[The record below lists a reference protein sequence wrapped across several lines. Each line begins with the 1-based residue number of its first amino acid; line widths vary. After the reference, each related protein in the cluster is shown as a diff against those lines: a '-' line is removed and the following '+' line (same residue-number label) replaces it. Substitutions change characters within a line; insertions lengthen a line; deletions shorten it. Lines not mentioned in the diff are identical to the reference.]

1 MGGPDFP
8 GRFFLPPYWRSGLYC
23 LYLSDK
29 NRPEMKKNFFLLA
42 AVLLCVCGTA
52 FGWGKT
58 GHDAI
63 AYIAECNLT
72 PRAKKNIGKYLDGRS
87 IVYYASWMDAVR
99 ATEPYRATSK
109 WHLDSM
115 PTPNAVTCP
124 VLPRATP
131 CWASR
136 MRWRNS
142 AATAVRTIR
151 RSVWRSA
158 AWCTW
163 WGTCTARRTSN
174 IRGTA
179 VSSSNST
186 AGNALSTASGTPRR
200 WNSTT
205 AGVTRTTA
213 ISSTAARSPSAA
225 PCRRHAPRMGRRER
239 RNCRVI
245 YDWIKPGDTL
255 DKARTSA
262 YLMTVQPLAEAQVLK
277 AGYRLARILNEI
289 FG

>member
-1 MGGPDFP
+1 
-8 GRFFLPPYWRSGLYC
+8 
-23 LYLSDK
+23 
-29 NRPEMKKNFFLLA
+29 MKKNFFLLA

-58 GHDAI
+58 GHYAI

-109 WHLDSM
+109 WHGFDADAECRYVPRPAEGDAVLGIEDAMEKLRGYRRQDDSTVRVAICCLVHLVGDMHCPTHVKYPWYSSFKFELNGRKCAFHGFWDTEALELNHRWGYEDYRYQLDR
-115 PTPNAVTCP
+115 CP
-124 VLPRATP
+124 KSERRAL
-131 CWASR
+131 
-136 MRWRNS
+136 
-142 AATAVRTIR
+142 AA
-151 RSVWRSA
+151 
-158 AWCTW
+158 
-163 WGTCTARRTSN
+163 
-174 IRGTA
+174 
-179 VSSSNST
+179 
-186 AGNALSTASGTPRR
+186 GTPRE
-200 WNSTT
+200 W
-205 AGVTRTTA
+205 
-213 ISSTAARSPSAA
+213 AAENA
-225 PCRRHAPRMGRRER
+225 

-255 DKARTSA
+255 DKARASA

>member
-1 MGGPDFP
+1 
-8 GRFFLPPYWRSGLYC
+8 
-23 LYLSDK
+23 
-29 NRPEMKKNFFLLA
+29 MKKNFFLLA

-109 WHLDSM
+109 WHGFDADAECRYVPRPAEGDAVLGIEDAMEKLRGYRRQDDSTVRVAICCLVHLVGDM
-115 PTPNAVTCP
+115 HCPTHVKYP
-124 VLPRATP
+124 
-131 CWASR
+131 WYS
-136 MRWRNS
+136 
-142 AATAVRTIR
+142 
-151 RSVWRSA
+151 
-158 AWCTW
+158 
-163 WGTCTARRTSN
+163 
-174 IRGTA
+174 
-179 VSSSNST
+179 ST

-225 PCRRHAPRMGRRER
+225 PLPPARPANGPPRT
-239 RNCRVI
+239 
-245 YDWIKPGDTL
+245 PAT
-255 DKARTSA
+255 AA
-262 YLMTVQPLAEAQVLK
+262 
-277 AGYRLARILNEI
+277 
-289 FG
+289 

>member
-1 MGGPDFP
+1 
-8 GRFFLPPYWRSGLYC
+8 
-23 LYLSDK
+23 
-29 NRPEMKKNFFLLA
+29 MKKNFFLLA

-109 WHLDSM
+109 WHGFDADAECRYVPRPAEGDAVLGIEDAMEKLRGYRRQDDSTVRVAICCLDM
-115 PTPNAVTCP
+115 HCPTHVKYPWYSSFKFELNGRKCAFHGFWDTEALELNHRWGYEDYRYQLDRCP
-124 VLPRATP
+124 KSERRAL
-131 CWASR
+131 
-136 MRWRNS
+136 
-142 AATAVRTIR
+142 AA
-151 RSVWRSA
+151 
-158 AWCTW
+158 
-163 WGTCTARRTSN
+163 
-174 IRGTA
+174 
-179 VSSSNST
+179 
-186 AGNALSTASGTPRR
+186 GTPRE
-200 WNSTT
+200 W
-205 AGVTRTTA
+205 
-213 ISSTAARSPSAA
+213 AAENA
-225 PCRRHAPRMGRRER
+225 